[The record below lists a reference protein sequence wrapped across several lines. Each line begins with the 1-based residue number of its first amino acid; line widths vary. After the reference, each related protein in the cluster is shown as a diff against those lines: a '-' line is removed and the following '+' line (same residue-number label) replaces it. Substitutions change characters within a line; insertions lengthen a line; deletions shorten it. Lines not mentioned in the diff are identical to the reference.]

1 MAANNFITTTTL
13 WDTEKKKSLF
23 VQNTAKISPPQPLWK
38 KNGRSGFCDSVH
50 VSTRPSSRV
59 QMMPKPWQNMAK
71 KQCVTWGYTLPY
83 CTLNVSGSL
92 IPVGESHDPHES
104 PGTSSASWC
113 VMPLAA
119 LHTWSFWGRCKAG
132 RAIGP
137 LWAIGEI
144 ELGLNEW
151 DLGVSYSWTKPRN
164 LDLPRVCYFIH
175 VFVVDWLSISSFCF
189 RMMLEHWDLDGL
201 SYGVL
206 VYWCI
211 GESER
216 LSPHK
221 RGIRRWHARPQTSS
235 IQEFEG
241 KRVMLLAAGR
251 RSFTGLRLES
261 I

>member
-59 QMMPKPWQNMAK
+59 QMMPKPWQNTAK

-137 LWAIGEI
+137 LWAIGENWI
-144 ELGLNEW
+144 RSEWMGFGGLLFL
-151 DLGVSYSWTKPRN
+151 DQAQKPGFTSCLLFYSCFCCRLT
-164 LDLPRVCYFIH
+164 
-175 VFVVDWLSISSFCF
+175 VDFKF
-189 RMMLEHWDLDGL
+189 
-201 SYGVL
+201 
-206 VYWCI
+206 
-211 GESER
+211 
-216 LSPHK
+216 
-221 RGIRRWHARPQTSS
+221 
-235 IQEFEG
+235 
-241 KRVMLLAAGR
+241 LL
-251 RSFTGLRLES
+251 
-261 I
+261 